1 MKTLLFVTLLFL
13 VSPFISVKTSS
24 AGCRVVDGTHYS
36 KSKYDIIMFIIAKR
50 GGDKQKA
57 QEMVDQ
63 GRILSCNAGS
73 ASVLRRDEDF
83 VNVSLPEIGEVWIF
97 RTSLRCD

>member
-1 MKTLLFVTLLFL
+1 MKTLLLVILLFL
-13 VSPFISVKTSS
+13 VSPFISVETSS

-50 GGDKQKA
+50 GGDEQKA

-63 GRILSCNAGS
+63 GRILSCHAGS
-73 ASVLRRDEDF
+73 AFVLRRDEDF
-83 VNVSLPEIGEVWIF
+83 VNVNLPEIGEVWIF